1 MPEFIFDRTE
11 QDAAQKNEKG
21 TYNIADLNRV
31 EENVRSLSTDMQA
44 LPGLLQ
50 GYAEEKEVAWDS
62 SFSVP
67 YGLEDA
73 QVETKTDW
81 GITDIPEIQDM
92 ERYLGNIKK
101 QCTLLGLPVAGL
113 PATMEFL
120 NWEGAN
126 RIERYLSRAYD
137 AFAALEQ
144 ERKSRIDHAAASWIY
159 AGELA
164 AGEI

>member
-1 MPEFIFDRTE
+1 MPEFIIDRTE
-11 QDAAQKNEKG
+11 QDAAQKNGKG
-21 TYNIADLNRV
+21 TYNITDLNRV
-31 EENVRSLSTDMQA
+31 EGNVQSLSIDMQA

-50 GYAEEKEVAWDS
+50 GYAEEKGVAWDS
-62 SFSVP
+62 AFSVP

-81 GITDIPEIQDM
+81 DISDIPEIQDM

-101 QCTLLGLPVAGL
+101 QCALLGLPATGL

-144 ERKSRIDHAAASWIY
+144 ERKSRIDHTAASWHY